1 MLNLMT
7 AKDFPMFVGMQQV
20 TQQNLESQP
29 VQSVVPA
36 APFLTSSSEYIPR
49 DDVSEALRMQAFG
62 HPGYGET
69 IFDEETDPEVNQMIS
84 DLIGGGQ
91 NDGREDRE

>member
-1 MLNLMT
+1 M
-7 AKDFPMFVGMQQV
+7 
-20 TQQNLESQP
+20 
-29 VQSVVPA
+29 QSVVPA